1 MKFTIFLQFNFF
13 FLFLNLKY
21 CKLPQIAEAPL
32 PKNLFHLRPEKS
44 IKSPHETGFVLANS
58 RVKLSQ
64 AIGTHTRRNPFYIV
78 PNLDCNYTFPID
90 LAQMGFRLVQNLYRK
105 RFKIWFNFVY
115 WNELI
120 TYCKLGVKI
129 KCYHT

>member
-32 PKNLFHLRPEKS
+32 PKNSFHLRPEKS

-90 LAQMGFRLVQNLYRK
+90 LAPNEI
-105 RFKIWFNFVY
+105 RFGAI
-115 WNELI
+115 LI
-120 TYCKLGVKI
+120 EIMFFQSGKLRFP
-129 KCYHT
+129 